1 MISRRMRSLLLA
13 FSLICLARVSLFFG
27 ADEPNFTEQQKIDFM
42 QHAKV
47 INSKH
52 AKKGTSNAWDLTLSD
67 GTVTHLAS
75 FQPIHETKP
84 FMQFADGRTEINFKD
99 FWEYNIAAYRIAK
112 LLGLDDMVPVY
123 TERKWSGMV
132 GSISWY
138 VADEQ
143 FDEADRHKQN
153 IPVPAALVGGYNKQM
168 YKVRLMTQLFYDTDP
183 NLTNVL
189 VTKEWKIWRID
200 FSRAFR
206 TYDKL
211 ADPKDLVQIDRQLL
225 AKLRAL
231 TTEQVADATKPYLN
245 KSEVKALMAR
255 RDKIVAL
262 FDKMIAEKGENQVL
276 Y

>member
-1 MISRRMRSLLLA
+1 
-13 FSLICLARVSLFFG
+13 
-27 ADEPNFTEQQKIDFM
+27 M

-47 INSKH
+47 INSKQ
-52 AKKGTSNAWDLTLSD
+52 AKKGTSGAWDLTLSD
-67 GTVTHLAS
+67 RTVTHLAS
-75 FQPIHETKP
+75 FQPLHETKAV
-84 FMQFADGRTEINFKD
+84 MHFADGRTEMNFKD

-123 TERKWSGMV
+123 TERKWNGMT

-138 VADEQ
+138 VPDVQ
-143 FDEADRHKQN
+143 FDEADRHRQN
-153 IPVPAALVGGYNKQM
+153 IQVPAAFVEAWNKQM

-189 VTKEWKIWRID
+189 VTKDWKIWR
-200 FSRAFR
+200 FAFTRAFR

-211 ADPKDLVQIDRQLL
+211 ADPKDLVQIDRELL
-225 AKLRAL
+225 AKLRTL
-231 TTEQVADATKPYLN
+231 TFDQVANATKPYLT
-245 KSEVKALMAR
+245 KSEIKALMAR

-262 FDKMIAEKGENQVL
+262 FDKMMAEKGENQVL